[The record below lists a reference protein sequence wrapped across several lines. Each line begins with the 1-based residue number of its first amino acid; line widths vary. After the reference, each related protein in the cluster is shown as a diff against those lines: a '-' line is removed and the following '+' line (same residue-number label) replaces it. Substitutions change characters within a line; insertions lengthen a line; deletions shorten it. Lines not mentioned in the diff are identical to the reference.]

1 MKMYQ
6 NASSFFSL
14 SFIVIFLSIFSPV
27 LCIRNIGSNEPETLQ
42 TYIVRVQPPIEIAD
56 AGSNELESWYKSFLS
71 ESVSDTGEPRL
82 LHSYSEV
89 FSGFA
94 AKLTQFELNSMQ
106 KKEGFVRAF
115 PEQKLYLQTT
125 HTPEFLGLRPA
136 SNGLWDA
143 SAFGRGV
150 IIGLLDTGIAAG
162 HPSFSDAGVPP
173 PPARWKGSCALEAGC
188 NNKLIGARAFVP
200 GHDSPLDD
208 SGHGT
213 HTASTAAGNFAPG
226 AQAYGQAGG
235 TAAGMAPRAH
245 LAIYKVCGTSG
256 CASSDVLAG
265 LDAAVKDGV
274 DVISISLGGGS
285 IPFDEDVIAIGAFTA
300 FEKGIVVSCAAG
312 NGGPFNTT
320 LSNEAPWYITVG
332 ATSVDRSFRSYV
344 QLNNGKV
351 YEGESL
357 NQSTKIPSNP
367 VELAYNSNRS
377 GCTYFKKFDIKGK
390 IVVCEPFFPLEK
402 IARAVLK
409 AGGVG
414 VVVVNLEAEG
424 YSIIARDFPLPASR
438 LSAADGDS
446 VIAYASDARNNP
458 KASITFNGTV
468 LGTSPAPV
476 VAFFSSRGPNFQTPL
491 ILKPDVSA
499 PGLNILAAWPTQVDG
514 GNDGAN
520 TFNIISG
527 TSMATPHISGIAA
540 LIKSVHPDWSAAAVK
555 SAIITTADEN
565 GRDGKPIL
573 DELHQKASFFAV
585 GAGHV
590 NPSKAADPGLIY
602 DIGAED
608 YVGFICSVY
617 GDAGARVIVRSH
629 NVSCSKVTQKSA
641 TELNL
646 PSIAASPAWLETV
659 TITRAVTNVG
669 EPQSSYTAHV
679 DIPETVTIEV
689 APPTLSF
696 AAVSE
701 RKTFQVRVRW
711 SLFPANGVVEGNLR
725 WVSNEHVVRSPVVV
739 GNFKARN

>member
-1 MKMYQ
+1 MYQ

-27 LCIRNIGSNEPETLQ
+27 LCIRNIGSNEPEPLQ
-42 TYIVRVQPPIEIAD
+42 TYI
-56 AGSNELESWYKSFLS
+56 
-71 ESVSDTGEPRL
+71 SVSDTGEPRL

-115 PEQKLYLQTT
+115 PERKLYLQTT

-200 GHDSPLDD
+200 GHESPLDD

-226 AQAYGQAGG
+226 AQAYGLAGG

-300 FEKGIVVSCAAG
+300 FEKGIVVSCAA
-312 NGGPFNTT
+312 
-320 LSNEAPWYITVG
+320 
-332 ATSVDRSFRSYV
+332 
-344 QLNNGKV
+344 
-351 YEGESL
+351 GESL

-476 VAFFSSRGPNFQTPL
+476 VAFFSSQGPNFQTPL

-602 DIGAED
+602 DIDADD

-617 GDAGARVIVRSH
+617 GDVGARVIVRSH

-641 TELNL
+641 MELNL

-659 TITRAVTNVG
+659 TITRGVTNVG

-679 DIPETVTIEV
+679 DIPEAVMIEV

-701 RKTFQVRVRW
+701 RKTFEVRVRW

-725 WVSNEHVVRSPVVV
+725 WVSNEHVVRSPVVGPIRV
-739 GNFKARN
+739 SYEYIYIYTHTHFRERISYESLLFLIWHGDKPNNILYIYSPLFHLRIFIHFLSGVVSSEYRRSL